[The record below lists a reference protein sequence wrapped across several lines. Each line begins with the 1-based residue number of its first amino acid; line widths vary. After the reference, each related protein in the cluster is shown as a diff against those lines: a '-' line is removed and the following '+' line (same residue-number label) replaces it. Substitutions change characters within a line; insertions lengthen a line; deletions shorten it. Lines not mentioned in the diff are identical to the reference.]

1 MAMMSPGVEVNEIDL
16 SIVVPQLGNATAA
29 FAGIFTKGPSDKF
42 LLITNGEE
50 LIQYYGGPT
59 NSNYNDWFQCYNFLQ
74 YANKL
79 LVSRAVDANGTYKDS
94 GNTIFAVNELGK
106 VEVTNAP
113 YFIQVGSIVKF
124 DENQENE
131 YKVVAIEDPTNA
143 VKQVDEITINAAA
156 DGNYTV
162 RNRGQEVTYTAD
174 VSVSGDTVEVIA
186 TNLGALIENVDTN
199 ATNVT
204 VVGNVIKVTASIAGV
219 AMVNEVVEG
228 SATVVTVTE
237 NVEGESYEL
246 VFEQVNGQDVDFTAI
261 NPDGNIISGANI
273 GAPVLVKYSAANAIV
288 TAPKE
293 GAIAKT
299 AAELKPFARLIHNDS
314 DYEVQEM
321 SIPVTGN
328 SKLLFTAKD
337 SGAAANGIEIAIARE
352 ADFASGSQNVF
363 NGLVLNDFFES
374 KPLESKKEIAIVVRK
389 GGSVTG
395 SYIVSLVPGSKDY
408 RNKSNYIEDI
418 INKYDTNLYVKDNTG
433 INEMPASRLYTAAKL
448 DLAGNIVTPA
458 VNEILYTSNGNDGY
472 PNAGDIMNALGS
484 VSDNTI
490 FGNKEEVDID
500 IIIANEQARVAS
512 GTLASDRADCI
523 AFIGAKFEDVVG
535 LPSAKIV
542 ENLIAD
548 AMTGEL
554 NNGGT
559 ANSFCATFG
568 NYKQQY
574 DKFNDKMRWVS
585 VAGDVAGL
593 RADTNTKLNTWWAS
607 AGLDRGQIKN
617 AQKIAF
623 NPNLGQRDFL
633 YKNKIN
639 PIVSFPG
646 QGNAIVWGQKTLQSK
661 PSAFDRINV
670 RGLFNTLERAISR
683 MAKYYLFEFNDSFT
697 RNRFVGTIKPFLE
710 SVKAGRG
717 VYDFYIRCDE
727 TNNTPAVIDANQF
740 VCDIAVKPTR
750 VAEFITLNFIATG
763 TGIDFNEI
771 FV

>member
-1 MAMMSPGVEVNEIDL
+1 MGNQMSAGVEVNEIDL
-16 SIVVPQLGNATAA
+16 SIVVPMLGNATAA
-29 FAGIFTKGPSDKF
+29 FAGVFTKGPNDKY
-42 LLITNGEE
+42 LLITNSEE
-50 LIQYYGGPT
+50 LIQYYGMPT
-59 NSNYNDWFQCYNFLQ
+59 NNNYNDWFQCYNFLQ

-79 LVSRAVDANGTYKDS
+79 LVSRAVDANGTFKDS
-94 GNTIFAVNELGK
+94 GNTVYAVNELGK
-106 VEVTNAP
+106 VEVTDAP

-124 DENQENE
+124 SADQENE
-131 YKVVAIEDPTNA
+131 YKVSAIETPVNA
-143 VKQVDEITINAAA
+143 QAQVDTITVNTVA
-156 DGNYTV
+156 DTNVYTV
-162 RNRGQEVTYTAD
+162 SNRGQEVSYTATD
-174 VSVSGDTVEVIA
+174 TDTTDSVA
-186 TNLGALIENVDTN
+186 TELGLLIENVDTN
-199 ATNVT
+199 ATNVSVT
-204 VVGNVIKVTASIAGV
+204 DSVITITASIAGV
-219 AMVNEVVEG
+219 AMENIIVQGDMTLNN
-228 SATVVTVTE
+228 VTE
-237 NVEGESYEL
+237 NIEGESYEL
-246 VFEQVNGQDVDFTAI
+246 VFEDVNGQAVDFTAVDVD
-261 NPDGNIISGANI
+261 NNVISGAVV
-273 GAPVLVKYSAANAIV
+273 GASVFVKYSAINAIV

-293 GAIAKT
+293 GANAKT
-299 AAELKPFARLIHNDS
+299 AEDLKQEAIFVPNEDE
-314 DYEVQEM
+314 YEVQEM

-328 SKLLFTAKD
+328 TKLKFIAKS
-337 SGAAANGIEIAIARE
+337 SGSLMNGIEIAIARE
-352 ADFASGSQNVF
+352 ADFASGSQFVF
-363 NGLVLNDFFES
+363 DGIVLNNLFET
-374 KPLESKKEIAIVVRK
+374 KPLDSKKEIAVIVRQDDK
-389 GGSVTG
+389 ITG
-395 SYIVSLVPGSKDY
+395 AYIVSLVEGSKDY

-418 INKYDTNLYVKDNTG
+418 INVYDTLVYVKDNTA
-433 INEMPASRLYTAAKL
+433 IVDMPDSRLYTASVIEL
-448 DLAGNIVTPA
+448 DGTVTTPA
-458 VNEILYTSNGNDGY
+458 VNKVLYMSNGTDGY
-472 PNAGDIMNALGS
+472 VNNGDIEIAYGN

-490 FGNKEEVDID
+490 FGNKEELDID
-500 IIIANEQARVAS
+500 IVIANEQARVAA

-548 AMTGEL
+548 VMTGEL
-554 NNGGT
+554 NNSGT
-559 ANSFCATFG
+559 ANSYCATFG

-593 RADTNTKLNTWWAS
+593 RADTNTSLNTWWAS

-646 QGNAIVWGQKTLQSK
+646 QGTAIVWGQKTLQSK

-670 RGLFNTLERAISR
+670 RGLFNTLERSISR
-683 MAKYYLFEFNDSFT
+683 MAKYYLFEFNDGFT

-717 VYDFYIRCDE
+717 VYDFYVRCDE

-763 TGIDFNEI
+763 TGVEFSEI

>member
-1 MAMMSPGVEVNEIDL
+1 
-16 SIVVPQLGNATAA
+16 
-29 FAGIFTKGPSDKF
+29 
-42 LLITNGEE
+42 
-50 LIQYYGGPT
+50 
-59 NSNYNDWFQCYNFLQ
+59 LQ

-79 LVSRAVDANGTYKDS
+79 LVSRAVDANGTFKDS
-94 GNTIFAVNELGK
+94 GNKIYAVNELGK
-106 VEVTNAP
+106 VEVTDAP
-113 YFIQVGSIVKF
+113 VFIQVGSIVKF
-124 DENQENE
+124 DANQEHE
-131 YKVVAIEDPTNA
+131 YKVKEIEAPVEA
-143 VKQVDEITINAAA
+143 VKQVD
-156 DGNYTV
+156 TV
-162 RNRGQEVTYTAD
+162 TVNSVAQDNVYKVSNRGQEVSYTATD
-174 VSVSGDTVEVIA
+174 TDTTSSVA
-186 TNLGALIENVDTN
+186 TELGNLIENVDTN
-199 ATNVT
+199 ATNVS
-204 VVGNVIKVTASIAGV
+204 VQDNVITITASTAGV
-219 AMVNEVVEG
+219 AMVNEVTQG
-228 SATVVTVTE
+228 DMTLANVTA

-246 VFEQVNGQDVDFTAI
+246 VFEDVNGQPVDFSATDVD
-261 NPDGNIISGANI
+261 GNVISGAVV
-273 GAPVLVKYSAANAIV
+273 GAPTFVKFSAINAIV
-288 TAPKE
+288 TAPRE
-293 GAIAKT
+293 GADAKT
-299 AAELKPFARLIHNDS
+299 AVELRPEAILIKNDNE
-314 DYEVQEM
+314 YEVQEM

-328 SKLLFTAKD
+328 TKLKFIAKS
-337 SGAAANGIEIAIARE
+337 SGSLMNGIEIAIARE
-352 ADFASGSQNVF
+352 ADFASGTQFVF
-363 NGLVLNDFFES
+363 NGLLLNDFFES
-374 KPLESKKEIAIVVRK
+374 KPLDSKKEIAVVIRQDGK
-389 GGSVTG
+389 VTG
-395 SYIVSLVPGSKDY
+395 AYIVSLIPGSKDY

-418 INKYDTNLYVKDNTG
+418 INKYDSLVYVKDNTA
-433 INEMPASRLYTAAKL
+433 IVDMPDSRIYTAAIIEL
-448 DLAGNIVTPA
+448 DGTVTTPA
-458 VNEILYTSNGNDGY
+458 VNKVLYMSNGTDGY
-472 PNAGDIMNALGS
+472 VNHGDIELAYGS

-490 FGNKEEVDID
+490 FGNKEELDID
-500 IIIANEQARVAS
+500 IVIANEQARVAA

-559 ANSFCATFG
+559 ANSYCATFG

-593 RADTNTKLNTWWAS
+593 RADTNTSLNTWWAS

-639 PIVSFPG
+639 PVVSFPG

-683 MAKYYLFEFNDSFT
+683 MAKYYLFEFNDGFT

-717 VYDFYIRCDE
+717 VYDFYVRCDE
-727 TNNTPAVIDANQF
+727 TNNTPAIIDANQF
-740 VCDIAVKPTR
+740 VCDIAIKPTR
-750 VAEFITLNFIATG
+750 VAEFITLNFVAVG
-763 TGIDFNEI
+763 TGVEFSEI